1 MHKCIVLVASLFVLF
16 AGVHSA
22 LGRLGPV
29 PDANEEYIY
38 GQDSIASVYN
48 NPPLPTVFTINEP
61 QTITKLGSYHWNDG
75 NGQIPGTLGL
85 QDQNGKIYGPW
96 QTSDPQGQGGAP
108 AVYWWLTIPNGGVD
122 LPAGKYTV
130 LDSDPSTWSYNS
142 ETDNCGAVA
151 VVGLKSSKGDV
162 QLSGNWKMAGHQT
175 GFNDWEADLTLNT
188 DGTLSWTET
197 KGASVGA
204 TRTGTW
210 LFDGTT
216 FTMTWISPT
225 GGNTRWISLSV
236 TVNYMGDGTYTVEE
250 APGGTWT
257 ATRTAANATPIAPC
271 AGTEGVTDLSI
282 GSPTSAGPSLA
293 PGSYNIWY
301 GKRTGDQ
308 IGYPDSWSTVPVTLL
323 GGKCYLFDVSTG
335 TCSDINPP
343 TILMMQNPT
352 PSESVVWYKAST
364 RYAYAVCVEG
374 PLDTSNKVKA
384 PCAGDGAVDLSPRS
398 PTDLYTAGPGLVPGS
413 YNIWY
418 GKRTGTNIGI
428 PDTWNTCGPVKLL
441 DGTFYV
447 FDVTTGKLNSVSD
460 PNMIKGEL
468 PKPSKGEAVVWYK
481 CSTQYAYVTCFEGP
495 IVSNGGNDPGQGQ
508 LHKAALSPGWD
519 TFSEPLSNGKVLWA
533 VFDNR
538 NLQVIFEL
546 NGASP
551 NHKYI
556 VGAHFFDPGGSSN
569 LSGACQFGGW
579 KIGCGR
585 GPLTREGKTVTG
597 IGAWDFGYLETD
609 GTGYGKAQ
617 FNLTPPPGIYYVQ
630 FTVRIGDKCDP
641 SGGITSGCA
650 AVYRTGDKCGEG
662 LEVISI

>member
-188 DGTLSWTET
+188 DGTLSWIET

-204 TRTGTW
+204 IKTGTW

-257 ATRTAANATPIAPC
+257 ATRTATAANATPIAPC
-271 AGTEGVTDLSI
+271 AGE
-282 GSPTSAGPSLA
+282 
-293 PGSYNIWY
+293 
-301 GKRTGDQ
+301 
-308 IGYPDSWSTVPVTLL
+308 
-323 GGKCYLFDVSTG
+323 
-335 TCSDINPP
+335 
-343 TILMMQNPT
+343 
-352 PSESVVWYKAST
+352 
-364 RYAYAVCVEG
+364 
-374 PLDTSNKVKA
+374 
-384 PCAGDGAVDLSPRS
+384 GAVDLSPRS
-398 PTDLYTAGPGLVPGS
+398 PTDLYTSGPGLAPGS

-428 PDTWNTCGPVKLL
+428 PDKWNTCGPVELL
-441 DGTFYV
+441 GGTFYV

-468 PKPSKGEAVVWYK
+468 SKPTKDEAVVWYK
-481 CSTQYAYVTCFEGP
+481 CSTKYAYVVCIEGL

-519 TFSEPLSNGKVLWA
+519 IFSEPLSNGAVLWT
-533 VFDNR
+533 VSDNR
-538 NLQVIFEL
+538 NLQVNFEL

-569 LSGACQFGGW
+569 LPNVCQFGGW
-579 KIGCGR
+579 KIGCDR
-585 GPLTREGKTVTG
+585 GPLTREGKTATL
-597 IGAWDFGYLETD
+597 IGCWDFGYLETD

-641 SGGITSGCA
+641 SGGITSGCG